1 MIKLSP
7 RAVFYAGA
15 HPEERSDE
23 GSMEIP
29 RHFVPR
35 DEGSGSFSPTPQK
48 IDYSSNC
55 GTLNSCHVAHGVN
68 LYNLYN
74 FCNLNNPSKMFIGQ
88 KVKELRKA
96 RKMTL
101 SALAQKSGVQLAT
114 LSRIENLKMT
124 GTLESHMKI
133 AKALDIALP
142 QLYQEIIKEEKKVE
156 VQTPRSAT
164 DVFVHSEKSSYEIMT
179 PKVLAKK
186 MMPMLLKIAPG
197 GATNAEQ
204 NTIGSEK
211 FIFVLEG
218 KIRVEIGEETHSLSK
233 HNTLYFDSSLKHR
246 FVNPGKSLAR
256 AVCVVTP
263 VAL

>member
-1 MIKLSP
+1 
-7 RAVFYAGA
+7 
-15 HPEERSDE
+15 
-23 GSMEIP
+23 
-29 RHFVPR
+29 
-35 DEGSGSFSPTPQK
+35 
-48 IDYSSNC
+48 
-55 GTLNSCHVAHGVN
+55 
-68 LYNLYN
+68 
-74 FCNLNNPSKMFIGQ
+74 MFIGQ

-96 RKMTL
+96 HKMTL

-133 AKALDIALP
+133 AKALDVALP
-142 QLYQEIIKEEKKVE
+142 QLYQEIIKEERKVE
-156 VQTPRSAT
+156 VQTPRSLT

-197 GATNAEQ
+197 GATNVEQ
-204 NTIGSEK
+204 NPLGSEK

-218 KIRVEIGEETHSLSK
+218 KIRVEIGKETHSLLK

-246 FVNPGKSLAR
+246 FVNPGKSPAR